1 VRPAGTAFK
10 QTYQWLT
17 GATMKGCTEDSN
29 GTWACTLTRGNGYS
43 AQILWNPSKTTGQNV
58 SGMSR
63 KWTLSGSLSGVS
75 GGYVTV
81 GPKPILVENK
91 AGF

>member
-1 VRPAGTAFK
+1 
-10 QTYQWLT
+10 
-17 GATMKGCTEDSN
+17 
-29 GTWACTLTRGNGYS
+29 
-43 AQILWNPSKTTGQNV
+43 
-58 SGMSR
+58 MSR